1 MIKNCR
7 RRKMTEKT
15 FFSDEDRLDKLSKYG
30 ETKTL
35 NKINTLIPWE
45 EFRPILRRV
54 RKDNPRGGRPPFD
67 EILMFKC
74 LILQSMYDLSD
85 EETEFRILNMITYSE
100 FLGIKNPNDV
110 PDSNTIW
117 LFREKLIKENLL
129 DKIFEKFNSIL
140 FSQGLILKKGMI
152 VDATFVTVPKQRNTR
167 EENAVI
173 KKNQIPESFEK
184 KTAQQR
190 NHKDCDARWTV
201 KNTINYFGYKLTI
214 IIDEKTKAIIAYRLT
229 SANVHDSQSFL
240 SIIPSD
246 HSDNEPLYGD
256 SAYMSKEIIS
266 TLKSMKIEPRIC
278 EKRYGNKPLTEEQ
291 IRRNHRLSKKRC
303 RVEHVFGYMRKHSGK
318 FVRTIGAA
326 RATAKS
332 VLSCLTYNMHRLVFY
347 AAQNRQKSRR
357 KSAFT

>member
-201 KNTINYFGYKLTI
+201 KNTINYFGYKLT
-214 IIDEKTKAIIAYRLT
+214 DVGPT
-229 SANVHDSQSFL
+229 F
-240 SIIPSD
+240 
-246 HSDNEPLYGD
+246 
-256 SAYMSKEIIS
+256 
-266 TLKSMKIEPRIC
+266 
-278 EKRYGNKPLTEEQ
+278 
-291 IRRNHRLSKKRC
+291 
-303 RVEHVFGYMRKHSGK
+303 
-318 FVRTIGAA
+318 RTITTTSLNNDMDFF
-326 RATAKS
+326 R
-332 VLSCLTYNMHRLVFY
+332 YNI
-347 AAQNRQKSRR
+347 
-357 KSAFT
+357 